1 MMSRKEVFRWPEL
14 AVDVFSRPTRVV
26 MVLFE
31 AERRSPSL
39 TKKAIFVCWI
49 AGRESGHRAE
59 PSNWIK
65 TFAGLDIREQC
76 KEAYRSCGSAGDME
90 RILRG
95 MPSSWYSS
103 VTKD

>member
-14 AVDVFSRPTRVV
+14 AADVFSRPMRVV
-26 MVLFE
+26 MMLFE

-59 PSNWIK
+59 PSNWMR
-65 TFAGLDIREQC
+65 TFAGLAGLDIRGQG

-95 MPSSWYSS
+95 MPSSW
-103 VTKD
+103 